1 MNDYAVIY
9 KDYRV
14 LVAYRREDLATEI
27 KGLFD
32 DGWQPQGGVAID
44 RNGYY
49 CQAMV
54 KTQAVY

>member
-14 LVAYRREDLATEI
+14 LVAYRREDLEVEI
-27 KGLFD
+27 KDLFD
-32 DGWQPQGGVAID
+32 QGWHPQGGIAID
-44 RNGYY
+44 RDGYY
-49 CQAMV
+49 AQAMV